1 MCFIK
6 NLKILPQ
13 NNLYSLKRIIIILI
27 SLCSYGL
34 IDIILA
40 QQIPVIASHAIRA
53 EFNTVENY
61 KNIEKCG
68 FTLACEYYPSREYAI
83 RHLDTAGK
91 TNVKL
96 IVWCPEI
103 LNDMENTVRE
113 FNKYKSF
120 GGYLLF
126 DEPGSDK
133 FTFVSEEIHKLRKFD
148 SNNFIWI
155 NLFPIYASAEQ
166 LMSVSYEQYVDDYI
180 EKVKPSFLSFDNYG
194 IKNNGLRRDYYQNL
208 EIISS
213 ICKKRNFPFW
223 AYVLTSQYGSYGTPT
238 KGTISF
244 QTYNNLAYGAQGIE
258 YFSYRRIL
266 EYGLNMKCAPV
277 DTNYQIMPVYY
288 DVKELNS
295 EIKYYSKYFYG
306 CDIKEV
312 THLSKDIPVGTRQ
325 TKTLPFG
332 IKNCKYSGKGFV
344 VSHFMN
350 GKHEYVLFVNKD
362 YENHQILELETS
374 NMIKRISYYTRERDK
389 GRGKQRF
396 SAQPGSIILL
406 RLN

>member
-1 MCFIK
+1 M
-6 NLKILPQ
+6 
-13 NNLYSLKRIIIILI
+13 
-27 SLCSYGL
+27 
-34 IDIILA
+34 
-40 QQIPVIASHAIRA
+40 ASHAIRA
-53 EFNTVENY
+53 EYNTLENY
-61 KNIEKCG
+61 KNIEECG
-68 FTLACEYYPSREYAI
+68 FTLACEYYPSRDYAV
-83 RHLDTAGK
+83 RHLATASK

-103 LNDMENTVRE
+103 LKDIMNTVQM

-120 GGYLLF
+120 GGYLLY
-126 DEPGSDK
+126 DEPGADK
-133 FTFVSEEIHKLRKFD
+133 FAKVAKEYAKLKSLD
-148 SNNFIWI
+148 DNHHVWI
-155 NLFPIYASAEQ
+155 NLYPITAEKYRLQ
-166 LMSVSYEQYVDDYI
+166 TNSYEAYI
-180 EKVKPSFLSFDNYG
+180 ANYLDKVNPSFLSFDNYG
-194 IKNNGLRRDYYQNL
+194 IDKDGIRADYFQNL

-213 ICKKRNFPFW
+213 QCKLRQTPFW
-223 AYVLTSQYGSYGTPT
+223 AYVLTSQFGNYIQPT
-238 KGTISF
+238 KGTLSF
-244 QTYNNLAYGAQGIE
+244 QAYSNLAYGAQGIE

-306 CDIKEV
+306 CDIKSV
-312 THLSKDIPVGTRQ
+312 THLSKDIPIGTRQ

-350 GKHEYVLFVNKD
+350 GKYEYLLFVNKD

-374 NMIKRISYYTRERDK
+374 NKLKRISYYTRERDK
-389 GRGKQRF
+389 VRGKQRF
-396 SAQPGSIILL
+396 LAQPGSIILL